1 MDKKQLVA
9 LLASYGRSLLAAGLA
24 LYAAGVTDPGQL
36 ANALWAAILP
46 VVIRYVNPNDK
57 AFGRLPKV
65 EEVAEAVAQVKV
77 PAKKAPAKATTAKA
91 PAKKTTTKK

>member
-9 LLASYGRSLLAAGLA
+9 LIASYARSLLAAGLA

-46 VVIRYVNPNDK
+46 VVIRYVNPNDA

-65 EEVAEAVAQVKV
+65 EEVAVAVAK
-77 PAKKAPAKATTAKA
+77 AKA
-91 PAKKTTTKK
+91 PAKKPAAKKTTK

>member
-9 LLASYGRSLLAAGLA
+9 LLASYGRSLLAAGIA

-46 VVIRYVNPNDK
+46 VVIRYVNPNDPG
-57 AFGRLPKV
+57 FGRLPKV
-65 EEVAEAVAQVKV
+65 EEVAVAVAS
-77 PAKKAPAKATTAKA
+77 AKKPA
-91 PAKKTTTKK
+91 AKKTTATKTTPKK